1 MLTGMSD
8 NARITAIF
16 EALAEKLANGM
27 SDLLGCSIEVS
38 LLSERRVSKA
48 DFFASFHKKL
58 VMANLSVSG
67 SRDGTMHC
75 FCQLKDAVLL
85 GGTLIMLPPAEL
97 EKQVRKEEFSE
108 DEADAYGEIVNIVS
122 GELCQAFDEM
132 AVDKLHFKKT
142 DIEVVFPGKVVND
155 AQEPF
160 PPGEIYQVSFDLVLE
175 GQQLQTMEMVF
186 PPILLGLVNEQIEV
200 SVASETGT
208 SSIPLEKE
216 AVAPLS
222 EPLVTAPVVVADA
235 AENIILVVAGRKE
248 EVHDLTDACIAEGL
262 VPRIAGYQDDFQP
275 YGPNGETPVKGVVF
289 TMDDSKELGLAA
301 IIKAKAIFGGSVPLI
316 AAGGQWTRSQVLQAV
331 KYGVCDIVVM
341 PTSPDDIRE
350 KIRQNMGM
358 KKAE

>member
-1 MLTGMSD
+1 MSD

-16 EALAEKLANGM
+16 EVLAEKLATGL

-38 LLSERRVSKA
+38 LISERRVSKA
-48 DFFASFHKKL
+48 DFFASFKKKL
-58 VMANLSVSG
+58 VMANMDVSG
-67 SRDGTMHC
+67 SRDGKMQC
-75 FCQLKDAVLL
+75 FCQLGDAVLL

-132 AVDKLHFKKT
+132 AVDKLHFKKN
-142 DIEVVFPGKVVND
+142 DIEVVFPAKVVND

-160 PPGEIYQVSFDLVLE
+160 PPGEIYQVSFDLALE

-186 PPILLGLVNEQIEV
+186 PPILLGLVSEEIEV
-200 SVASETGT
+200 SVAAETEI
-208 SSIPLEKE
+208 SSVSVQKE
-216 AVAPLS
+216 VTAPLS
-222 EPLVTAPVVVADA
+222 EPLGTAPVVGTDA

-248 EVHDLTDACIAEGL
+248 DVHDLTDACVAEGF
-262 VPRIAGYQDDFQP
+262 VTKIAGYQEDFQP
-275 YGPNGETPVKGVVF
+275 FGPNGATPVKGVVF

-331 KYGVCDIVVM
+331 KYGVCDIVVI